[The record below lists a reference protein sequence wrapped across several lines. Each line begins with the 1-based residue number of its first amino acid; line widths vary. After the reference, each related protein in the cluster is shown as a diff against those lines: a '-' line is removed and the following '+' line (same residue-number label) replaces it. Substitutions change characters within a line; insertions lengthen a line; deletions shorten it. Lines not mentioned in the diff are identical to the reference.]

1 VKPARWPFRPEH
13 ITNDGEKYPEDS
25 ELNKLYG
32 VGIISNEYLK
42 GILFTIANKLKSP
55 IMAMEF
61 SPEKDE
67 VPESTDNVV
76 RTEAISI
83 HFDFHQPCR
92 AFKKYNRGLL
102 CDMVEKKLAKLFRN
116 LTQTELNI
124 ELLRQRAH
132 KDASLKEYL
141 DDTEVSF
148 FLKETMGH
156 RYLEFDCPLLAY
168 SNLAF
173 PIFFEERIVAVIYV
187 GEIILKRK
195 LDFINRK
202 HEEFFVNHPHC
213 FDEYCKKNKKTTPE
227 SCRREIL
234 TLHNRY
240 VQNIKNIYTKEAYE
254 KLVNKSAK
262 EIGKLEATLSREK
275 TRQRERY
282 VVERTKNYNRA
293 FYDGLPEK
301 TLLGDEG
308 IIILW
313 RLVEKILKDIC
324 RDFSFSHIF
333 LFGVNHYTKEYPSKL
348 DIVAEAGELPS
359 SLKAKKKKCT
369 FDLTKIPEKAR
380 NEVTTSTRMLQ
391 LFDGLPFYL
400 DKTNN
405 FIRTSPVAF
414 SPYSMIVTWAGYEDE
429 IWNTSTIDAES
440 GRALESSM
448 RSFISI
454 IASTFSG
461 ILVATTRDYLEN
473 TLRIFGHETGQLTS
487 GLDSLRESYL
497 SDFERLKNLKEK
509 KANDILRDLDGF
521 LEQLNYLFKQADMLI
536 SEPELKKTDFLA
548 FGELLFKWRDIYR
561 LESIKKS
568 ILIKIPNVDSKD
580 PYRPAIYGDRI
591 LLEQLIYNIIGNAI
605 KYCHRGTV
613 IYMDCKKLDIKPNS
627 PHILTIT
634 NYGIKMEKGENPY
647 KLYNRGSNIY
657 KGEGLG
663 IGLYIAKQIVYAHD
677 GSIDHDC
684 EQISGFNVPLIKP
697 YLERK
702 LIGKK
707 MHLIQPLRE
716 EDERLEK
723 SAEYDKIIAIPKYE
737 DLPLYYPSY
746 LEIINSINKP
756 SYKVT
761 FTVIIPAKEGK
772 K

>member
-1 VKPARWPFRPEH
+1 
-13 ITNDGEKYPEDS
+13 
-25 ELNKLYG
+25 
-32 VGIISNEYLK
+32 
-42 GILFTIANKLKSP
+42 
-55 IMAMEF
+55 
-61 SPEKDE
+61 
-67 VPESTDNVV
+67 
-76 RTEAISI
+76 
-83 HFDFHQPCR
+83 
-92 AFKKYNRGLL
+92 
-102 CDMVEKKLAKLFRN
+102 
-116 LTQTELNI
+116 
-124 ELLRQRAH
+124 
-132 KDASLKEYL
+132 
-141 DDTEVSF
+141 
-148 FLKETMGH
+148 
-156 RYLEFDCPLLAY
+156 
-168 SNLAF
+168 
-173 PIFFEERIVAVIYV
+173 
-187 GEIILKRK
+187 
-195 LDFINRK
+195 
-202 HEEFFVNHPHC
+202 
-213 FDEYCKKNKKTTPE
+213 
-227 SCRREIL
+227 
-234 TLHNRY
+234 
-240 VQNIKNIYTKEAYE
+240 
-254 KLVNKSAK
+254 
-262 EIGKLEATLSREK
+262 
-275 TRQRERY
+275 
-282 VVERTKNYNRA
+282 
-293 FYDGLPEK
+293 
-301 TLLGDEG
+301 
-308 IIILW
+308 
-313 RLVEKILKDIC
+313 
-324 RDFSFSHIF
+324 
-333 LFGVNHYTKEYPSKL
+333 
-348 DIVAEAGELPS
+348 
-359 SLKAKKKKCT
+359 
-369 FDLTKIPEKAR
+369 
-380 NEVTTSTRMLQ
+380 
-391 LFDGLPFYL
+391 
-400 DKTNN
+400 
-405 FIRTSPVAF
+405 
-414 SPYSMIVTWAGYEDE
+414 
-429 IWNTSTIDAES
+429 
-440 GRALESSM
+440 M